1 MNFIKKIIINVKNV
15 IKKIDKFFDNIIIW
29 LFLTIISVGIV
40 AIFVN
45 IPIDYDTNS
54 IVEYKDFIVNKR
66 SHKIHIET
74 CPSVAKMSERNKL
87 RTNNSLENLINDGFY
102 VCNRCKAGVK
112 RKNEYIAEILE
123 NIENKIFGND
133 DINYKTYDEY
143 LKSIDEMG
151 EWYVQH
157 VASYE
162 GILYSDS
169 ATENAN
175 KYYETSRITKKGK
188 LNCYICDNL
197 KDCAGD
203 YTKAGDDCV
212 RFMFSCLNNMDKN
225 YINLLSKISKYK
237 WSRIS
242 SKLLNTE
249 TNQLQ
254 YAFINLGFEIYDV
267 QPKKIDLNYDGYYD
281 FEIFPIDS
289 QFNLKKG
296 DIISRDGHIHI
307 YLSDNENFG
316 WGKVNNIYPQD
327 TATYIDRVN
336 NIIVCNGEKFDR
348 VYRYTSDN

>member
-169 ATENAN
+169 ATENAYIPHANSWAEN
-175 KYYETSRITKKGK
+175 KS
-188 LNCYICDNL
+188 
-197 KDCAGD
+197 
-203 YTKAGDDCV
+203 
-212 RFMFSCLNNMDKN
+212 
-225 YINLLSKISKYK
+225 LSFHY
-237 WSRIS
+237 
-242 SKLLNTE
+242 
-249 TNQLQ
+249 LQ
-254 YAFINLGFEIYDV
+254 YNLSVLYHMYIVKSILFAF
-267 QPKKIDLNYDGYYD
+267 
-281 FEIFPIDS
+281 
-289 QFNLKKG
+289 
-296 DIISRDGHIHI
+296 
-307 YLSDNENFG
+307 
-316 WGKVNNIYPQD
+316 
-327 TATYIDRVN
+327 
-336 NIIVCNGEKFDR
+336 FDR
-348 VYRYTSDN
+348 VEEKNTYAAFELH